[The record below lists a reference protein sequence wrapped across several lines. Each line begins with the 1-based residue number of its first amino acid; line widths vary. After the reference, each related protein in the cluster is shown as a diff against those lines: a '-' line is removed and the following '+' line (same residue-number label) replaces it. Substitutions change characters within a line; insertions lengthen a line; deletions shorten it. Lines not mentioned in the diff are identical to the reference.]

1 MNKLNVDVVVIGAG
15 QAGLAMSYRLKNAG
29 VSHVV
34 LERQPAAGGSW
45 PSYYDSLTL
54 FSPAG
59 YSSLPGL
66 EFPGGSKRYP
76 KRDEVTA
83 YLRQYASTF
92 ELPVRPNSEV
102 VEVISEASQH
112 RVTLADGAVITAQ
125 AVVVATGGFNTPY
138 LPDIPGRQLY
148 HGTILHSSAYRTPT
162 GFEGKRVVVVGA
174 ANSAVQI
181 AHELHSTANVVLAT
195 REPVKFM
202 PQRFLGFDFHDWLK
216 WTGLGNSRWLSDQ
229 STPVLDVGRYR
240 HALRTGAISRREM
253 FTAFTGDG
261 VVWPNA
267 EIQGVDAV
275 IFATGFRP
283 NTSFLPREA
292 VGPDGRALHS
302 KGVSTTIKGLYYL
315 GLPLQRNFASATLR
329 GVGSDSV
336 GILSI
341 IVTHLRSA

>member
-29 VSHVV
+29 VSHVI

-59 YSSLPGL
+59 YSSLPDL
-66 EFPGGSKRYP
+66 EFPGGAKRYP

-83 YLRQYASTF
+83 YLRHYASAF
-92 ELPVRPNSEV
+92 NLPVRPNSEV
-102 VEVISEASQH
+102 VEVMSEAGRH
-112 RVTLADGAVITAQ
+112 RVTLADGAVITAH
-125 AVVVATGGFNTPY
+125 AVVVATGGFNTPH
-138 LPDIPGRQLY
+138 LPEIPGRQLY
-148 HGTILHSSAYRTPT
+148 KGTILHSSVYRTPA

-181 AHELHSTANVVLAT
+181 AHELHSLANVVLAT

-202 PQRFLGFDFHDWLK
+202 PQRFLGFEFHDWLK

-229 STPVLDVGRYR
+229 STPVLDDGRYR

-253 FTAFTGDG
+253 FTAFTNNG

-267 EIQGVDAV
+267 EIQEVDTV

-283 NTSFLPREA
+283 NTSYLPREA
-292 VGPDGRALHS
+292 VDSDGRPLHS
-302 KGVSTTIKGLYYL
+302 KGISTTIKGLYYL

-329 GVGSDSV
+329 GVGSDSM
-336 GILSI
+336 GILAAI
-341 IVTHLRSA
+341 ATHLRTA